1 MKAHRLLA
9 AWTIALGL
17 ADAALGQAPTYG
29 QAPPAAA
36 TAAGAAPAQAGPYGT
51 PTPVSSDNPQALGT
65 SRWIGH
71 TGYLC
76 DDDGVSPPIGSEVY
90 LFSGVSIPFGGQY
103 HGSALQPGFV
113 IGGGLR
119 TSFFNQAMDRAWV
132 VDGSISHF
140 NNRGNDEKRF
150 PLKVIDFTGN
160 KLPDGSDE
168 IKLVQYG
175 TPIRPGLLI
184 RDTDRTFVSLG
195 IGRDFYI
202 TAPADAPGSKCR
214 WGLDAGG
221 RYGTSSQE
229 YDIIKHRTDV
239 IGGFYCGV
247 HYDYETPCRWGIFVV
262 GGRWEYSYTWSDI
275 LQHVSDIQETNLML
289 TLGLRY

>member
-1 MKAHRLLA
+1 MKAHGYLA
-9 AWTIALGL
+9 AWMIALAA
-17 ADAALGQAPTYG
+17 ADAAPGQAPSYG
-29 QAPPAAA
+29 EAPPAAA
-36 TAAGAAPAQAGPYGT
+36 TAAGTANGTRVAPGATAV
-51 PTPVSSDNPQALGT
+51 VSSDHPQAMGT
-65 SRWIGH
+65 SRWITP

-76 DDDGVSPPIGSEVY
+76 DDDGVSPPIGSEFY
-90 LFSGVSIPFGGQY
+90 LFSGASFPFGDQY

-119 TSFFNQAMDRAWV
+119 TLFFNNTMDRAWV
-132 VDGSISHF
+132 VDASISHF
-140 NNRGNDEKRF
+140 NNRGNKEKRF
-150 PLKVIDFTGN
+150 PLKVLDFTGN
-160 KLPDGSDE
+160 TLPNGNPE

-184 RDTDRTFVSLG
+184 RDTDRSFVSLG
-195 IGRDFYI
+195 IGRDFYM
-202 TAPADAPGSKCR
+202 TPADVPGPKCR
-214 WGLDAGG
+214 WGVDAGG

-229 YDIIKHRTDV
+229 YDLIKHRTDV

-247 HYDYETPCRWGIFVV
+247 HLDYEKPSRWGIFVV